1 MALPFW
7 LKRACVRTGI
17 ARYLP
22 VARRLTGGEPHYA
35 RYVSDRVLAAPLDE
49 LLDPATF
56 PECPGREVIDLHSTP
71 PESDWIAPLRTPR
84 ESVASNPL
92 GLPELRATIRG
103 SVDPPRDVL
112 ITHGATAAYAAVL
125 DAFVNPGDRV
135 ALFDPCSPVFHLGA
149 KSRRVNVRW
158 ISTWNED
165 GRTRFLNAG
174 LTKAMRSAKLLVFA
188 QPSDPTGGRFSA
200 EDLEEI
206 AWLANRNDTL
216 LCIDES
222 HGHYHDDSPPM
233 DIGSLSGMDRRTF
246 SIDSIGPLGWLRGP
260 GVLVRAAAL
269 CASLNTPRPSASDQ
283 HAAVAAL
290 KRDRAGRE
298 LGWKELRERR
308 QYAFDRLKG
317 MGLEPK
323 WPAGGTS
330 IWVSVES
337 SQLDGRAFAERCLRE
352 QKVLVGPGCAFGPS
366 GNNFVR
372 VSFAPEDGRL
382 REGLSRLGRF
392 VESLREPKPAAVPA
406 RIPTAVES
414 EPSFSRV

>member
-22 VARRLTGGEPHYA
+22 VAKRLTGGDPHYA

-49 LLDPATF
+49 LLDPAFF
-56 PECPGREVIDLHSTP
+56 PECPGREVIDLHSMHS
-71 PESDWIAPLRTPR
+71 ESEWIPSRTHR
-84 ESVASNPL
+84 ESVAPDPL
-92 GLPELRATIRG
+92 GLPELRATIAGGAQSR
-103 SVDPPRDVL
+103 REVL
-112 ITHGATAAYAAVL
+112 ITHGASAAYAAVL

-149 KSRRVNVRW
+149 KSRRADVRW

-174 LTKAMRSAKLLVFA
+174 LTKAMRSAKLLVLA
-188 QPSDPTGGRFSA
+188 QPSDPTGGRFSP
-200 EDLEEI
+200 EGLEEV

-216 LCIDES
+216 VCVDES
-222 HGHYHDDSPPM
+222 HGHDHGDSPSM
-233 DIGSLSGMDRRTF
+233 DIGSLSGMERRTL

-260 GVLVRAAAL
+260 GVLARAAAL
-269 CASLNTPRPSASDQ
+269 CANLNTPRPSASDQ
-283 HAAVAAL
+283 YAAVAAL
-290 KRDRAGRE
+290 KRDRAGNEQGR
-298 LGWKELRERR
+298 KELRERR

-317 MGLEPK
+317 MGLEPT
-323 WPAGGTS
+323 WPAGGSS

-337 SQLDGRAFAERCLRE
+337 SQLDGRTFAERCLRE

-366 GNNFVR
+366 GKNFVR

-392 VESLREPKPAAVPA
+392 VESLREAKPAVVTA
-406 RIPTAVES
+406 RIPAAVES